1 MRFES
6 EYASTAEC
14 IENQEEEIPLISFTG
29 PWFVACYSWIGGVTA
44 LVALWCAYNQL
55 ISPVDGS
62 IQTLTPIS
70 ITGANSESATEWT
83 QTGYRKNWIGFII
96 SLLVWT
102 TLWGIQFLLLV
113 TTLFYYMQ
121 QEAITRWK
129 PVIED
134 EVQSLLAFQ

>member
-1 MRFES
+1 MAGSSTNAES
-6 EYASTAEC
+6 
-14 IENQEEEIPLISFTG
+14 
-29 PWFVACYSWIGGVTA
+29 
-44 LVALWCAYNQL
+44 
-55 ISPVDGS
+55 D
-62 IQTLTPIS
+62 
-70 ITGANSESATEWT
+70 TEWT
-83 QTGYRKNWIGFII
+83 QTGYRKNWIGYII